1 MDGRALSV
9 KSTSNKEVLA
19 MSDTPTYAD
28 QLREL
33 SRLWWLPVCLG
44 LLSIVAGVIVL
55 IKPEDSLVTITVVV
69 GIFVVID
76 GIAALVASLGRS
88 TENRGLAAL
97 IGVLG
102 LVVGVMLIRH
112 PIHGIVAVALLVGIW
127 LIAMG
132 AMRFV
137 LAFDA
142 DGHRAWRLLIA
153 AVETI
158 AGIVIVSSPGIGLTT
173 LALLIGISLI
183 ANGASLTA
191 LGFALHGA
199 GDDAPV
205 SHKPAA
211 AV

>member
-1 MDGRALSV
+1 
-9 KSTSNKEVLA
+9 
-19 MSDTPTYAD
+19 MSDSSTYGD

-33 SRLWWLPVCLG
+33 SKLWWLPVCIG

-55 IKPEDSLVTITVVV
+55 IKPANSLVTIAVVA

-76 GIAALVASLGRS
+76 GIAALVASLGKG

-97 IGVLG
+97 LGVLSF
-102 LVVGVMLIRH
+102 VVGVMLIRH
-112 PIHGIVAVALLVGIW
+112 PIGGIVAVALLVGIW

-137 LAFDA
+137 LAFDGE
-142 DGHRAWRLLIA
+142 GHRAWRLLVA
-153 AVETI
+153 AVEVI
-158 AGIVIVSSPGIGLTT
+158 AGIVIVSSPGIGLAT

-183 ANGASLTA
+183 ANGASFTA

-199 GDDAPV
+199 ADEATVPPR
-205 SHKPAA
+205 PAA
-211 AV
+211 AL